1 MESILIKDL
10 LAVVTQDEQRRIL
23 KNVDIRI
30 EGSEIVAVG
39 KDLPSPADVVI
50 DGRGKVA
57 IPGLINSHTHIPMT
71 LFRGVA
77 DDMDLMT
84 WLKEKIWPMEAHLT
98 AEEVAA
104 GAALG
109 MLESLRT
116 GTTTFADMYFF
127 EDSIAEE
134 AIKLSI
140 RAVLAESYIG
150 FGSPVVRDGWKAFEY
165 AKAFVK
171 RWKNKSDLIVPS
183 LGPHAPYSVE
193 PDLLRASA
201 EAARELEVPLQI
213 HLAEDYSE
221 IVQVREKYGNTPIK
235 HVDSLGIFDGVRVIA
250 AHVVYPQEGEL
261 EILSKKRVL
270 AAHCPISNLKTGA
283 GFAPVPKLL
292 EAGVYVG
299 LGTDGAG
306 SNNCLDMFETMKYA
320 ALIHKGY
327 NRDPKLV
334 SAQQVLDMATV
345 MPARA
350 LGLNVGSI
358 EEGRLADIVLVST
371 ESPWWQPIH
380 SVVSHLV
387 YSARSTDVT
396 HVIVNGRLVIENGRL
411 ITADEEEIK
420 RRAREAALKLLQ
432 KGGVQSF
439 LSEVS

>member
-1 MESILIKDL
+1 MSALESILIKNL

-39 KDLPSPADVVI
+39 KDLPSTADVVI

-109 MLESLRT
+109 ILESLRT

-134 AIKLSI
+134 AIKLNI

-165 AKAFVK
+165 AKEFVK

-221 IVQVREKYGNTPIK
+221 IAQVREKYGTTPI
-235 HVDSLGIFDGVRVIA
+235 
-250 AHVVYPQEGEL
+250 
-261 EILSKKRVL
+261 
-270 AAHCPISNLKTGA
+270 
-283 GFAPVPKLL
+283 
-292 EAGVYVG
+292 
-299 LGTDGAG
+299 
-306 SNNCLDMFETMKYA
+306 
-320 ALIHKGY
+320 
-327 NRDPKLV
+327 
-334 SAQQVLDMATV
+334 
-345 MPARA
+345 
-350 LGLNVGSI
+350 
-358 EEGRLADIVLVST
+358 
-371 ESPWWQPIH
+371 
-380 SVVSHLV
+380 
-387 YSARSTDVT
+387 
-396 HVIVNGRLVIENGRL
+396 
-411 ITADEEEIK
+411 
-420 RRAREAALKLLQ
+420 
-432 KGGVQSF
+432 
-439 LSEVS
+439 